1 MIPATERVAGA
12 VNPARRSFLAF
23 GILAAAGSAL
33 AACATST
40 ATEDASAAED
50 TPSDTDI
57 GFFKDMA
64 LHHEQALAM
73 CQRVIGR
80 DNGDSVQALAADILQ
95 NQSFERGVMHTWL
108 TVWGESTAPPE
119 TVMAWMGME
128 MPAADMTGLATDE
141 QMTSLSTTTGM
152 AQGRL
157 FLNLMRAHHVG
168 GVHMA
173 AYANEHAAVST
184 VRATAERMQVIQ
196 TYEIGIIDQLLS
208 TTYL

>member
-1 MIPATERVAGA
+1 MRTAVRRAEAVA
-12 VNPARRSFLAF
+12 NPARRNFLTF
-23 GILAAAGSAL
+23 GALALTGTAL
-33 AACATST
+33 AACTT
-40 ATEDASAAED
+40 ALEGSSDPVETPTE
-50 TPSDTDI
+50 TDI
-57 GFFKDMA
+57 GFFRDMA
-64 LHHEQALAM
+64 MHHEQALAL

-80 DNGDSVQALAADILQ
+80 DNGDSVQSLAADILQ
-95 NQSFERGVMHTWL
+95 NQSFERGVMITWL

-128 MPAADMTGLATDE
+128 MPPAEMTGLATDA
-141 QMTSLSTTTGM
+141 QMSSLATATGI

-173 AYANEHAAVST
+173 ANASENAAVAT
-184 VRATAERMQVIQ
+184 VRATAERMSAFQ
-196 TYEIGIIDQLLS
+196 TYEIGIIDQLLA